1 MENKTL
7 NIDNLILRNDT
18 AANWASKNPT
28 LLEGELGVEID
39 TRKFKI
45 GDGTTPYN
53 DLRYASGGMVEIKT
67 VAPATTDTDY
77 EVGTLWLDTTK
88 SRAYVLFAKNTT
100 ATWLEIYTQNS
111 TVGKAT
117 EATSATKLKTARNIT
132 LLGAVVSVTK
142 AFDGSEDVEF
152 NLVLSPSGVKAGTY
166 TKLTVNAEGII
177 TGATTL
183 AASDIPSLTLAKIS
197 DAGTAASKN
206 VGTAAGNVPVLD
218 DEAKILVSLIPSL
231 TLAKISDAGTAAAK
245 DVGTSAGN
253 VPLLGADG
261 KLDTAVLPAI
271 AISDTFTVAS
281 ESEMLKLTAQRGDI
295 AIRTDVSKSF
305 ILAADG
311 ASTLANWKEL
321 KTPDCK
327 VLSVNGKTGAITLTT
342 DDVAEGAKNL
352 YFTDARAT
360 ANFNTNITKASVK
373 SLKDG
378 TDVLLSTDTYTLN
391 CGKA

>member
-88 SRAYVLFAKNTT
+88 SRAYVLFAKSTT

-183 AASDIPSLTLAKIS
+183 AASD
-197 DAGTAASKN
+197 
-206 VGTAAGNVPVLD
+206 
-218 DEAKILVSLIPSL
+218 IPSL

-342 DDVAEGAKNL
+342 DDVAEGTKNL

-360 ANFNTNITKASVK
+360 ANFNTNIAKTSVK

-378 TDVLLSTDTYTLN
+378 ADVLLSTDTYTLN

>member
-53 DLRYASGGMVEIKT
+53 ALRYASGGMVEIKT

-77 EVGTLWLDTTK
+77 ELGTLWLDTTK
-88 SRAYVLFAKNTT
+88 SRAYVLFAKSTT

-111 TVGKAT
+111 TVSKAT

-183 AASDIPSLTLAKIS
+183 A
-197 DAGTAASKN
+197 
-206 VGTAAGNVPVLD
+206 
-218 DEAKILVSLIPSL
+218 
-231 TLAKISDAGTAAAK
+231 
-245 DVGTSAGN
+245 
-253 VPLLGADG
+253 
-261 KLDTAVLPAI
+261 
-271 AISDTFTVAS
+271 
-281 ESEMLKLTAQRGDI
+281 
-295 AIRTDVSKSF
+295 
-305 ILAADG
+305 
-311 ASTLANWKEL
+311 NWKEL

-360 ANFNTNITKASVK
+360 ANFNTNIAKTSVK

-378 TDVLLSTDTYTLN
+378 ADVLLSTDTYTLN